1 MSLLFLKFPMYKF
14 LNIQVYNTFKLD
26 DKPANLKRK

>member
-1 MSLLFLKFPMYKF
+1 MYKF

-26 DKPANLKRK
+26 DKPASFYVQVVNR